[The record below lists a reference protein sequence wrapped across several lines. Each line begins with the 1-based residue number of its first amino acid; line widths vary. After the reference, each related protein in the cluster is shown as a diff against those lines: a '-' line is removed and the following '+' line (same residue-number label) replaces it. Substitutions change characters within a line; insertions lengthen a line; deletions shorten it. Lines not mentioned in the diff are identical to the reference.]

1 MADINVFELTNMALK
16 SLDTDKKAT
25 KKSVSESVKRTS
37 KKRTMKENKCVP
49 KISFKKLK
57 LESLKTMTEDEDFD
71 FTPDDE
77 VVLVI
82 DTEMEEVPESEE
94 DAVAAAQE
102 LVGDTVCKCSVC
114 GANYICTDNV
124 IEEDVDGEVTMV
136 AEEGVCPICG
146 EEAPQIVVGEIVADV
161 EEPVEEP
168 VEDEEPET
176 NDEEVEETETE
187 TETETEDGDEEFD
200 ETEFTVDEEEEVEE
214 GCNRK
219 RRPAKRENMRK
230 SMTRRPTMRRESM
243 RKPMKRPTRPAAR
256 MESAE
261 RNVRPSV
268 RRPATRRTAESAMNR
283 PTRRPATRRTAEN
296 VMNRPMRRRTAE
308 SVIKRPV
315 RRPINRTSRMAM
327 ENRRRTSGVAYN
339 FNEVALNKLF
349 TKFATENYSNVKAVR
364 FTKGSLAKNGNMTLE
379 GVVTTVKGNKRPIK
393 LVAEGIKNV
402 KNGKAMLKVRE
413 NGPFTEAAVKTRN
426 RVPFVVECAVKG
438 NTVTPVSMKYAFTTT
453 DSGLKESKGNK
464 GSYKVFGSVK

>member
-16 SLDTDKKAT
+16 NLDTDKTT

-37 KKRTMKENKCVP
+37 KKRAMKENKALP

-57 LESLKTMTEDEDFD
+57 LESLKTMNEDDDFE

-82 DTEMEEVPESEE
+82 DTEMEEVPETEE

-102 LVGDTVCKCSVC
+102 LVGNNVCKCSVC

-161 EEPVEEP
+161 AEEPA
-168 VEDEEPET
+168 EEPED
-176 NDEEVEETETE
+176 DEEVETETE
-187 TETETEDGDEEFD
+187 TETEVEDGEDEFD
-200 ETEFTVDEEEEVEE
+200 ETEFEVDDEEEVEE
-214 GCNRK
+214 ACNRK
-219 RRPAKRENMRK
+219 RRPAKKENVRK

-261 RNVRPSV
+261 RNNRPSV

-283 PTRRPATRRTAEN
+283 PARRP
-296 VMNRPMRRRTAE
+296 MSRRTAE
-308 SVIKRPV
+308 SAVKRPV

-327 ENRRRTSGVAYN
+327 ENKRPTSGVAYN

-349 TKFATENYSNVKAVR
+349 TKFATENYSNVKSVR

-402 KNGKAMLKVRE
+402 KNGKVMLKARE
-413 NGPFTEAAVKTRN
+413 NGPFTESAVKTRN
-426 RVPFVVECAVKG
+426 RVPFVVECAVKER
-438 NTVTPVSMKYAFTTT
+438 TVTPTSMKYAFTTT
-453 DSGLKESKGNK
+453 DSGLKESKGRK
-464 GSYKVFGSVK
+464 GSYKVYGSVK

>member
-16 SLDTDKKAT
+16 NLDTDKKAT

-37 KKRTMKENKCVP
+37 KKRTMKENRRIP

-161 EEPVEEP
+161 EEPVE
-168 VEDEEPET
+168 DKEPET
-176 NDEEVEETETE
+176 DDEEVEETE

-283 PTRRPATRRTAEN
+283 TARPARRP
-296 VMNRPMRRRTAE
+296 MSRRTAE
-308 SVIKRPV
+308 SAVKRPV

-327 ENRRRTSGVAYN
+327 ENRKRTSGVAYN

-349 TKFATENYSNVKAVR
+349 TKFATENYSNVKTVR
-364 FTKGSLAKNGNMTLE
+364 FTKGSLNKNGNMTLE

-402 KNGKAMLKVRE
+402 KNGTAMLKVRE
-413 NGPFTEAAVKTRN
+413 NGPFTEATVKTRN

-453 DSGLKESKGNK
+453 ESGLKESKGRK

>member
-16 SLDTDKKAT
+16 NLDTDKRAA

-37 KKRTMKENKCVP
+37 KKRTMKENKRVP

-161 EEPVEEP
+161 EEPI
-168 VEDEEPET
+168 EDEEPET
-176 NDEEVEETETE
+176 DDEEVEETETE

-219 RRPAKRENMRK
+219 RRPAKKENMRK

-283 PTRRPATRRTAEN
+283 TARPARRP
-296 VMNRPMRRRTAE
+296 MSRRTAE
-308 SVIKRPV
+308 SAVKRPV

-349 TKFATENYSNVKAVR
+349 TKFATENYSNVKTVR
-364 FTKGSLAKNGNMTLE
+364 FTKGSLNKNGNMTLE

-453 DSGLKESKGNK
+453 ESGLKESKGRK
-464 GSYKVFGSVK
+464 GSYKIFGSVK